1 MSTLRLAL
9 QMVLGIALPFALQR
23 WDRRRLTPEQRA
35 ACWNGATWGAALY
48 AFGPLSMLGWCWV
61 TRGVQ
66 HGRPGARG
74 SGPNVSRSVWHPYRA
89 RAVGARGSERFRA
102 LKALGLGA
110 ASAAALVLILSG
122 VDYLFALALGLPP

>member
-1 MSTLRLAL
+1 MSALRLAI
-9 QMVLGIALPFALQR
+9 QMLLGIALPLALQR

-66 HGRPGARG
+66 HGRPDARG
-74 SGPNVSRSVWHPYRA
+74 PRGL
-89 RAVGARGSERFRA
+89 RAV
-102 LKALGLGA
+102 KALGLGA
-110 ASAAALVLILSG
+110 GSAAALVLVLAGIDTL
-122 VDYLFALALGLPP
+122 VALALGLPP

>member
-1 MSTLRLAL
+1 
-9 QMVLGIALPFALQR
+9 MVLGIALPLALQR
-23 WDRRRLTPEQRA
+23 CDRRRLTPAQRA

-66 HGRPGARG
+66 HGRPDGR
-74 SGPNVSRSVWHPYRA
+74 PRRW
-89 RAVGARGSERFRA
+89 RA

-110 ASAAALVLILSG
+110 ASAAALVLVLSG
-122 VDYLFALALGLPP
+122 VDYLVALALGLPP

>member
-74 SGPNVSRSVWHPYRA
+74 THGTA
-89 RAVGARGSERFRA
+89 RFRA
-102 LKALGLGA
+102 LKALGLGT

-122 VDYLFALALGLPP
+122 VDYLVALALGLPP

>member
-1 MSTLRLAL
+1 MSALRLAI
-9 QMVLGIALPFALQR
+9 QMLLGIALPLALQR

-66 HGRPGARG
+66 HGRPEARG
-74 SGPNVSRSVWHPYRA
+74 RRRL
-89 RAVGARGSERFRA
+89 RAV
-102 LKALGLGA
+102 KALGLGA
-110 ASAAALVLILSG
+110 ASAAALVLVLAG
-122 VDYLFALALGLPP
+122 VDTLVALALGLPP

>member
-1 MSTLRLAL
+1 MSTLRLVI
-9 QMVLGIALPFALQR
+9 QMVLGIALPLALQR

-66 HGRPGARG
+66 HGRPDARG
-74 SGPNVSRSVWHPYRA
+74 PRRW
-89 RAVGARGSERFRA
+89 RA

-110 ASAAALVLILSG
+110 ASAAALVLVLSG
-122 VDYLFALALGLPP
+122 VDTLVALALGLPP